1 MQIRVCRLFN
11 KFFITKVVNIPK
23 NYSLLYLNPVIN
35 TIMSLKLDEKDLAI
49 LTLIQE
55 DSKQTAKQIAKK
67 INAPLTTVFAKIKR
81 MEEQGIIREYRAI
94 VAAEKLGAGTS
105 AFILASV
112 SYRSKSDMPV
122 SQRTVAEEISKFA
135 EVQEVHIITG
145 DYDLLV
151 KLRAESVDAIGK
163 FVVDKLRL
171 ISGLEKTL
179 TCMVFETVKE
189 TTKVNVPLKRHA

>member
-1 MQIRVCRLFN
+1 
-11 KFFITKVVNIPK
+11 
-23 NYSLLYLNPVIN
+23 
-35 TIMSLKLDEKDLAI
+35 MSIKLDEKDSAI
-49 LTLIQE
+49 LALIQE
-55 DSKQTAKQIAKK
+55 NSNLTAKQIAKK
-67 INAPLTTVFAKIKR
+67 INAPITTVFAKTKR
-81 MEEQGIIREYRAI
+81 MEELGIIKEYRAI
-94 VAAEKLGAGTS
+94 LASEKLGAGTT

-112 SYRSKSDMPV
+112 SYRAKADDSPV
-122 SQRTVAEEISKFA
+122 SQRAVAEEISKFP

-145 DYDLLV
+145 DWDLLV

-189 TTKVNVPLKRHA
+189 TTKIILPLKKLGQK